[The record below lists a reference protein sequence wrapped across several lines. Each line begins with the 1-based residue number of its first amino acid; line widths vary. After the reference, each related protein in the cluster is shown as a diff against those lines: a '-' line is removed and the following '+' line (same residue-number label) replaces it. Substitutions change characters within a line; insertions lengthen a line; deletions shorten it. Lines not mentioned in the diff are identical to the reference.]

1 MNFIKI
7 ILIAIGLVLAA
18 MLAFS
23 VIGIVYSALWYLF
36 LLGIVAVGGA
46 IGYKLLMK
54 EDVPLIN
61 ETSMFSA
68 VKSAELFCAKVTT
81 FCLFVFN
88 SLANLAPYSSSMLT
102 TLDTGFSPKRP
113 SKSFFFAA

>member
-36 LLGIVAVGGA
+36 LLGIVAFGGA
-46 IGYKLLMK
+46 VGYKLLMK
-54 EDVPLIN
+54 DKELSKLEDKTPI
-61 ETSMFSA
+61 TI
-68 VKSAELFCAKVTT
+68 AEMKNADR
-81 FCLFVFN
+81 
-88 SLANLAPYSSSMLT
+88 
-102 TLDTGFSPKRP
+102 TLEEYKRKYLPK
-113 SKSFFFAA
+113 

>member
-36 LLGIVAVGGA
+36 LLGIFVIGGA
-46 IGYKLLMK
+46 VGYKLLVKDK
-54 EDVPLIN
+54 E
-61 ETSMFSA
+61 
-68 VKSAELFCAKVTT
+68 
-81 FCLFVFN
+81 
-88 SLANLAPYSSSMLT
+88 
-102 TLDTGFSPKRP
+102 SPKLEDKTPITIAEMKNADRTLEEYKQKYLP
-113 SKSFFFAA
+113 K

>member
-46 IGYKLLMK
+46 IGYKRLV
-54 EDVPLIN
+54 EDKK
-61 ETSMFSA
+61 SMRLED
-68 VKSAELFCAKVTT
+68 KTPITIAEMENADRALEEYKQKY
-81 FCLFVFN
+81 L
-88 SLANLAPYSSSMLT
+88 
-102 TLDTGFSPKRP
+102 PK
-113 SKSFFFAA
+113 

>member
-7 ILIAIGLVLAA
+7 ILIAIGLVLAV

-46 IGYKLLMK
+46 VGYKLLVKDKESMRLEDKTPITIAEMK
-54 EDVPLIN
+54 DADRALEEYKRKYL
-61 ETSMFSA
+61 
-68 VKSAELFCAKVTT
+68 
-81 FCLFVFN
+81 
-88 SLANLAPYSSSMLT
+88 
-102 TLDTGFSPKRP
+102 PK
-113 SKSFFFAA
+113 

>member
-46 IGYKLLMK
+46 VGYKLLVKDK
-54 EDVPLIN
+54 E
-61 ETSMFSA
+61 SMRLDD
-68 VKSAELFCAKVTT
+68 KTPITIAEMENADRALEEYKQKY
-81 FCLFVFN
+81 L
-88 SLANLAPYSSSMLT
+88 
-102 TLDTGFSPKRP
+102 PK
-113 SKSFFFAA
+113 

>member
-46 IGYKLLMK
+46 VGYKLLVKDK
-54 EDVPLIN
+54 E
-61 ETSMFSA
+61 SMRLED
-68 VKSAELFCAKVTT
+68 KTPITIAEMENADRALEEYKQKY
-81 FCLFVFN
+81 L
-88 SLANLAPYSSSMLT
+88 
-102 TLDTGFSPKRP
+102 PK
-113 SKSFFFAA
+113 

>member
-46 IGYKLLMK
+46 VGYKLLVKDKESMRLEDNTPITIAEMK
-54 EDVPLIN
+54 DADRALEEYKRKYL
-61 ETSMFSA
+61 
-68 VKSAELFCAKVTT
+68 
-81 FCLFVFN
+81 
-88 SLANLAPYSSSMLT
+88 
-102 TLDTGFSPKRP
+102 PK
-113 SKSFFFAA
+113 